1 MKRLLPLGALL
12 LFAIASIVL
21 AQVSGQGTL
30 RTATG
35 DQPFTYIEQAGH
47 TYVSAEQ
54 VAAALGGTL
63 STDAN
68 GTKVTLGNHV
78 AAFGPDSRFGVIR
91 DDLIEMPVPP
101 IVVEG
106 KPYVPWQFFQGMLS
120 KTSALDVTWDP
131 SARVLQTRPQQLDMV
146 GVQVSVANVQGISK
160 VVATLSAPAE
170 YTILKEA
177 GAYVVRFR
185 SPIAAPFPE
194 QAYEDPY
201 ISRVTFT
208 GSDLRV

>member
-120 KTSALDVTWDP
+120 KT
-131 SARVLQTRPQQLDMV
+131 
-146 GVQVSVANVQGISK
+146 
-160 VVATLSAPAE
+160 
-170 YTILKEA
+170 
-177 GAYVVRFR
+177 
-185 SPIAAPFPE
+185 
-194 QAYEDPY
+194 
-201 ISRVTFT
+201 
-208 GSDLRV
+208 